1 MPSQRIDSRPCAR
14 TGTDEPSDG
23 HDQGHVEGATI
34 ALLLSDDHHGLWSR
48 EELIR
53 ELSASRLE
61 VVDALASLAAA
72 TRAAED
78 AKWQTLSLST
88 DVDGLP
94 AFKDTEVARMLL
106 EQRR

>member
-1 MPSQRIDSRPCAR
+1 MPSQRIDSHPCAR
-14 TGTDEPSDG
+14 TGTDELSDG
-23 HDQGHVEGATI
+23 HHQGHVEGAII

-72 TRAAED
+72 GLMHELGDFVAVSRAAR
-78 AKWQTLSLST
+78 
-88 DVDGLP
+88 
-94 AFKDTEVARMLL
+94 RMDQLDL
-106 EQRR
+106 